1 MVKNNTEKIFFST
14 FSDDIRPPLKNLS
27 VFNGCTVKREDAQ
40 CEENNI
46 IQFI

>member
-14 FSDDIRPPLKNLS
+14 FSDDIRRPIINLS
-27 VFNGCTVKREDAQ
+27 VFDGCTAKKADAQ

-46 IQFI
+46 TQFI